1 MMAISEVTL
10 QLPQVVLPQGLL
22 WICLLA
28 RVVYVSPGRS
38 DLPGSC
44 VDWKSCITP
53 AVDPCPN
60 VCLTPRSTC
69 KVHNYVPYCAC
80 RPGYSGNPFTGCY
93 EQASTGS
100 CPPNQTSYRRKIY
113 RVEAFIKVN
122 FYAAMLHCQHHGW
135 RLASI
140 QSKEE
145 NDLIKEEIRKKN
157 IRNDQFW
164 TSGMNYPLG
173 HWVWMSTGEPL
184 PEFQDWEPGE
194 PNNAGDEHCLEFYEK
209 DNNGYLWNDKNCM
222 EQVYPICEYFV

>member
-1 MMAISEVTL
+1 MMAISEVTV
-10 QLPQVVLPQGLL
+10 QLSQVVLTQGLL

-53 AVDPCPN
+53 VVDPCPN

-93 EQASTGS
+93 EQAMDVEKLIEEIRKFPVVYDQSNDKYRNTEYKEKVWKKIADNLELGEASTGS
-100 CPPNQTSYRRKIY
+100 CPPNQTSHRRKSY

-145 NDLIKEEIRKKN
+145 NDRIKEEIRKKSKPCCSR
-157 IRNDQFW
+157 IAQ
-164 TSGMNYPLG
+164 
-173 HWVWMSTGEPL
+173 EPRAHL
-184 PEFQDWEPGE
+184 R
-194 PNNAGDEHCLEFYEK
+194 
-209 DNNGYLWNDKNCM
+209 
-222 EQVYPICEYFV
+222 